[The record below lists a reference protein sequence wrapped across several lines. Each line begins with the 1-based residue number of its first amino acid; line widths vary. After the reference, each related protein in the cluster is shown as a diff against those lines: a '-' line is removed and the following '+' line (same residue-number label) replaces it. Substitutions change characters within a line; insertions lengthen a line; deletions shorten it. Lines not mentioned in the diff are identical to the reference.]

1 MHKWPLWHWH
11 IENSSICSLRCPR
24 CPRSEI
30 PNTLEQTSLPV
41 EFFRRNFDQS
51 MLQNV
56 LQISFCGDDGDP
68 IYGKEFLETV
78 EYLKTNKPNLSL
90 RIVTNGSYRSR
101 QWWEQLAKHLN
112 EYDEVHFS
120 IDGWDNDSNNI
131 YRVNSKWS
139 SIMTGVNALANSRA
153 YLVWAAI
160 AFKFNYHKLDYMKQ
174 YAAWAGFDRF
184 QITLST
190 KFGSIYNNYLQAGSD
205 ALEPPS
211 EWLPKGHRFERKM
224 YNLTSKQQ
232 ADNGKLQHNIDIW
245 NNIDKQ
251 QDIIPMCSIGNKG
264 LYISSQG
271 YFYPCCWMAN
281 RYNHTRWSEFRQPE
295 YDLNTRTIAD
305 VLADP
310 MWDEFFNNLSK
321 HNECVNKCSR
331 HNYNV
336 EYATSW

>member
-1 MHKWPLWHWH
+1 MKWPLWHWH

-30 PNTLEQTSLPV
+30 PNSLVQTSLPV
-41 EFFRRNFDQS
+41 EFFKRNFDQH

-78 EYLKTNKPNLSL
+78 EYLKSTKPNLSL
-90 RIVTNGSYRSR
+90 RIITNGSHRTR
-101 QWWEQLAKHLN
+101 EWWEQLAKHLDG
-112 EYDEVHFS
+112 YDEVHFS
-120 IDGWDNDSNNI
+120 IDGWDNESNNI

-139 SIMTGVNALANSRA
+139 SIMTGVNVLADTDV

-160 AFKFNYHKLDYMKQ
+160 VFAFNYDKLDYMQK
-174 YAAWAGFDRF
+174 YATWAGFDKF

-190 KFGSIYNNYLQAGSD
+190 KFGSIYNNYLTDGSD
-205 ALEPPS
+205 PLEPPVN
-211 EWLPKGHRFERKM
+211 WLPTGHRFERKI
-224 YNLTSKQQ
+224 YTLTDKKQL
-232 ADNGKLQHNIDIW
+232 DNGKSQYNLDTW
-245 NNIDKQ
+245 NNVDKQ

-281 RYNHTRWSEFRQPE
+281 RYNHTRWNEFRNSA
-295 YDLNTRTIAD
+295 YDLNTRTLVD
-305 VLADP
+305 VLNDDS
-310 MWDEFFNNLSK
+310 WHDFFNNLKNHS
-321 HNECVNKCSR
+321 ECVNKCSR
-331 HNYNV
+331 HNYNI